1 VTVGLKGN
9 AGIAGGYQNVI
20 GGSASANQSFD
31 NCMLSSA
38 LTQEKYLHLHN
49 VTLSRLPVSFD
60 KLGI

>member
-1 VTVGLKGN
+1 MTVGLKGN

-38 LTQEKYLHLHN
+38 LTQEKYLHPNN
-49 VTLSRLPVSFD
+49 VTGGQL
-60 KLGI
+60 